1 MLYLAKYYDQKQY
14 NKAIP
19 YFERQA
25 AWTQFCQFN
34 AEDSNNN
41 TFNDRD
47 IALAQNNVGLSYAKL
62 GKPLWARAWF
72 LLTPDSKV
80 SQYNLKQLNCQK
92 SQLLKALMS
101 HRLALDNGVASL
113 FPKPPRLIALHL
125 MVIILVYVV

>member
-72 LLTPDSKV
+72 LLTPDSKI
-80 SQYNLKQLNCQK
+80 SQYNLKQLQLPKTRSSPRHLCHIGWLWTMEYDPDFQN
-92 SQLLKALMS
+92 SQDLS
-101 HRLALDNGVASL
+101 HC
-113 FPKPPRLIALHL
+113 I
-125 MVIILVYVV
+125 